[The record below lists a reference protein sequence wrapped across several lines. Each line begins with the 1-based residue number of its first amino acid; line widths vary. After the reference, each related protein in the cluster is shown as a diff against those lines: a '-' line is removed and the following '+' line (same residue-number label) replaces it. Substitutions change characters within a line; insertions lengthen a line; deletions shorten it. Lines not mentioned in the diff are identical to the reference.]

1 MANKS
6 VGLLTIAFGADL
18 RGFDR
23 AMKKAQRN
31 IKKFGTSMQRTGKN
45 LTRNIT
51 LPIIG
56 LGAVAVKTFMS
67 FEQSM
72 LKVKAVSGA
81 TAVEFK
87 ALTDNA
93 KKLGASTMFTASEV
107 AGLQFELAKLGFST
121 NEINESTES
130 ILRLSQATTHDLAES
145 GEIVASTLKSF
156 NLEAAQSTKVADIFA
171 LASSN
176 AAMDMQKLSVA
187 MPTVGATANAVGVP
201 LEELTAQMMVLAD
214 RGIEASTMG
223 THLRKVF
230 VELATKGISFDAAMQ
245 QINNSTNKVKT
256 ATELFGKRAF
266 ATGLILAENTHQ
278 TSEYENQLRKSAGTS
293 RKMAEIMDSG
303 TGGALR
309 RLKSAMEGVAIDLGK
324 MLIPLFQKLM
334 NIVQKGINFWKGLD
348 KNIKSTV
355 VTLGL
360 IAASIGPILT
370 IVGSLTSVFALLL
383 TPVGA
388 VVAALVVGGILIVK
402 NWSKIKQPLVDTINY
417 FIELYNESMLFRA
430 SINLIIAAFK
440 NMWASAKFA
449 FNLIIKLGSSIIK
462 NLVDQV
468 KGFGTAFKGAL
479 SGDLGEIKAGLKQYG
494 KAVKNQFIDIAKITK
509 EEGKILADEVAK
521 NYQEALVNT
530 LEREKIE
537 FITTDDVD
545 NTVKKAKDLA
555 NKVMEQFKKLFGT
568 DINIGTTQKKEKTT
582 PTTPLD
588 QFKNSPF
595 GRFLA
600 IMKSHQDAFK
610 KLNEEIK
617 KTKSLMDILKD
628 TFGMEGL
635 IEATKTFENVF
646 SSAMTSA
653 AYSQEGFFK
662 SFLQNLK
669 QAIKQML
676 IQLAITTAIKFMFG
690 GGKVSPKQAFGL
702 GLKDVLNLSKVPF
715 AQGGLV
721 TGPVSALIGEG
732 AGTSASNPEV
742 VAPLDKLKGMIGG
755 GTQQVEVY
763 GRISGNDIFISNQR
777 GGINRLRSV

>member
-18 RGFDR
+18 RGFEK

-31 IKKFGTSMQRTGKN
+31 IKKFGASMQRTGKN

-81 TAVEFK
+81 TAKEFK
-87 ALTDNA
+87 SLTDNA

-121 NEINESTES
+121 NEINASTES

-256 ATELFGKRAF
+256 ATDLFGKRAF

-309 RLKSAMEGVAIDLGK
+309 
-324 MLIPLFQKLM
+324 
-334 NIVQKGINFWKGLD
+334 
-348 KNIKSTV
+348 
-355 VTLGL
+355 
-360 IAASIGPILT
+360 
-370 IVGSLTSVFALLL
+370 
-383 TPVGA
+383 
-388 VVAALVVGGILIVK
+388 
-402 NWSKIKQPLVDTINY
+402 
-417 FIELYNESMLFRA
+417 
-430 SINLIIAAFK
+430 
-440 NMWASAKFA
+440 
-449 FNLIIKLGSSIIK
+449 
-462 NLVDQV
+462 
-468 KGFGTAFKGAL
+468 
-479 SGDLGEIKAGLKQYG
+479 
-494 KAVKNQFIDIAKITK
+494 
-509 EEGKILADEVAK
+509 
-521 NYQEALVNT
+521 
-530 LEREKIE
+530 
-537 FITTDDVD
+537 
-545 NTVKKAKDLA
+545 
-555 NKVMEQFKKLFGT
+555 
-568 DINIGTTQKKEKTT
+568 
-582 PTTPLD
+582 
-588 QFKNSPF
+588 
-595 GRFLA
+595 
-600 IMKSHQDAFK
+600 
-610 KLNEEIK
+610 
-617 KTKSLMDILKD
+617 
-628 TFGMEGL
+628 
-635 IEATKTFENVF
+635 
-646 SSAMTSA
+646 
-653 AYSQEGFFK
+653 
-662 SFLQNLK
+662 
-669 QAIKQML
+669 
-676 IQLAITTAIKFMFG
+676 
-690 GGKVSPKQAFGL
+690 
-702 GLKDVLNLSKVPF
+702 
-715 AQGGLV
+715 
-721 TGPVSALIGEG
+721 
-732 AGTSASNPEV
+732 
-742 VAPLDKLKGMIGG
+742 
-755 GTQQVEVY
+755 
-763 GRISGNDIFISNQR
+763 
-777 GGINRLRSV
+777 